1 MTRDQSPA
9 SVAIVGGGA
18 MGSVFAAM
26 FASAG
31 HDVTVVSRAGAH
43 LDAIRSQGLRLEG
56 ASGDRTV
63 PMRALSAPPPET
75 FDLVVLAVKA
85 TQVSAAIASI
95 GSMMGDRSVLLAMQ
109 NGLGSADMI
118 SETMGSKRLAV
129 GIAAAF
135 GASVVSPGH
144 VYHSG
149 MGAIKVGAFD
159 DLPATEVESVAALWR
174 GAGFVAEAAD
184 DIVAMQWE
192 KLICNASFSAPCAI
206 SGLSVGEAFADPALG
221 PVCLQ
226 AGTEAWNVARA
237 RNIAISVMDP
247 DAYITAFAQ
256 RVATAKPSLLQDLE
270 AGRPSEID
278 FINGAVPR
286 EAAKVGCAAPVNQ
299 TLTALVKA
307 LEARRRT

>member
-1 MTRDQSPA
+1 MMSNEKPA
-9 SVAIVGGGA
+9 SVAIVGCGA
-18 MGSVFAAM
+18 MGSVFAVM

-31 HDVTVVSRAGAH
+31 HDVTVVSRPGAH
-43 LDAIRSQGLRLEG
+43 LDAIRSHGLRLEG

-63 PMRALSAPPPET
+63 PVRALSVPPPET
-75 FDLVVLAVKA
+75 FDLVILAVKA
-85 TQVSAAIASI
+85 TQVGAAIASI
-95 GSMMGDRSVLLAMQ
+95 GSMVGDRTVLVAMQ
-109 NGLGSADMI
+109 NGLGSADII
-118 SETMGSKRLAV
+118 SATMGSKRLAV

-144 VYHSG
+144 AHHSG

-159 DLPATEVESVAALWR
+159 DLPAPEVEAVASLWR
-174 GAGFVAEAAD
+174 DAGFNAEAAE

-192 KLICNASFSAPCAI
+192 KLICNVSFSAPCAI
-206 SGLSVGEAFADPALG
+206 TGLSVGEAFADPALG
-221 PVCLQ
+221 PICLL

-237 RNIAISVMDP
+237 RNIAISVADP
-247 DAYITAFAQ
+247 NAHITAFAQ

-286 EAAKVGCAAPVNQ
+286 EAAKAGCAAPVNQ

-307 LEARRRT
+307 IEASRA